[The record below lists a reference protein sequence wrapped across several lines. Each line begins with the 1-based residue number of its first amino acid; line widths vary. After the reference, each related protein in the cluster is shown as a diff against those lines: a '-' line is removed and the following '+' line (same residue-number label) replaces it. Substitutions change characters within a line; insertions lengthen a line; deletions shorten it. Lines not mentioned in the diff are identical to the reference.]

1 MAARS
6 PSVLNFAISST
17 RGKLKKQLKSIPVI
31 DLFAGPGGLSEG
43 FSSVVDDFGTRRF
56 HVKVSIEKDP
66 VAHQTLTLRSLFR
79 FFPKGEVPHTYYNY
93 IRGEISR
100 DEFFK
105 HQSVQDAL
113 THARGEAR
121 LAELGTT
128 PSIVTDKW
136 IADALEGTTD
146 WALIGGPPCQA
157 YSIAGRARMGGNVD
171 FKEDK
176 RHFLYKEYLR
186 IIEKFR
192 PAVFIMENVKGM
204 LTSQHGGSPI
214 FDRIIADLTDPASDL
229 SYRVRSLV
237 VEDENVEPHDF
248 VIKAEKYGI
257 PQRRHRVILFGIR
270 SDVALDTSALANNP
284 ARFKLKQANG
294 QVSIKTALA
303 GLPSIRS
310 YISRR
315 NDSLEEWRSVLKNSP
330 EVLSGWN
337 DSRRRAFEFAMKAAA
352 RMATAHE
359 SSGAA
364 FIEMNV
370 NCRADMPKALADWY
384 HDTKILGTVQHMA
397 RGHMASDLRRYLF
410 AACFAASENCSPR
423 IQDFPQSLL
432 PEHANIN
439 GTSVPFVDRFRV
451 QLANEPST
459 TVTSHIS
466 KDGHYYIHF
475 DPSQCRSLSVREAAR
490 LQTFPD
496 NYFFEGGRTMQF
508 HQVGNAVPP
517 LLARQIAEVVSDFL
531 TASGR

>member
-1 MAARS
+1 MSARS
-6 PSVLNFAISST
+6 SSVLNCVVGV
-17 RGKLKKQLKSIPVI
+17 RGKLEKRLKSIPVI

-43 FSSVVDDFGTRRF
+43 FSSVVDDFGKRRF
-56 HVKVSIEKDP
+56 DVKVSIEKDR

-79 FFPKGEVPHTYYNY
+79 FFPKGEVPHSYYNY

-100 DEFFK
+100 DEFFGL
-105 HQSVQDAL
+105 QGIQDAL
-113 THARGEAR
+113 SHARKEAR

-128 PSIVTDKW
+128 PSSLTDEW
-136 IADALEGTTD
+136 ISEALGGTRD

-157 YSIAGRARMGGNVD
+157 YSIAGRARMGANVD

-214 FDRIIADLTDPASDL
+214 FDRIIADLKDPASDL
-229 SYRVRSLV
+229 SYRIRSLV
-237 VEDENVEPHDF
+237 VEDEDVNPQDF
-248 VIKAEKYGI
+248 VIEAEKYGI

-270 SDVALDTSALANNP
+270 SDVALDTVALAKNP
-284 ARFKLKQANG
+284 ARFKLRQASG
-294 QVSIKTALA
+294 QVSIRTALA
-303 GLPSIRS
+303 GLPAIRS
-310 YISRR
+310 YVSRK
-315 NDSLEEWRSVLKNSP
+315 NDSLHEWRSILKNSP
-330 EVLSGWN
+330 QVLCGWE
-337 DSRRRAFEFAMKAAA
+337 DSRRRTFELAMKAAA
-352 RMATAHE
+352 RTATAHE

-364 FIEMNV
+364 FIEMRV
-370 NCRADMPKALADWY
+370 NCTAGMPKALADWY
-384 HDTKILGTVQHMA
+384 HDPKILGTVQHEA
-397 RGHMASDLRRYLF
+397 RGHMASDLHRYLF

-423 IQDFPQSLL
+423 IHDFPQSLL

-439 GTSVPFVDRFRV
+439 GASVPFVDRFRV
-451 QLANEPST
+451 QLADEPST

-475 DPSQCRSLSVREAAR
+475 DPSQCRSLTVREAAR